1 MKKMLAVSLV
11 FSLAAAVYADVNF
24 DQGVNTSEII
34 NAPHNDYYI
43 PTPVPGRFG
52 RYTRDCARFTFGPS
66 DNDIMS
72 EKVWLRSQEYVQE
85 CHTYYVPGPN
95 GQQIPHQNCYE
106 RPGMSWNQQAQINIK
121 ARKLW
126 PWERETFEVC
136 LEGPWMD
143 IYKYEAAYKYTTRKI
158 GNYDPM
164 FELTPQYKVAMN
176 PDLAGLEIGSFSYD
190 KNAKKYTFK
199 VNDKWAKEY
208 AGEKV
213 SIKVELKKSVSNW
226 FDSSKGEK
234 EFTFDAANSY
244 EMVFGE
250 EDLVK
255 PQANSDDTYRSEKL
269 FDTKGMYLKWGFKRL
284 GKISTDKYMDKGDT
298 QVIQTK

>member
-1 MKKMLAVSLV
+1 MRKILVLSFVVYLAGALN
-11 FSLAAAVYADVNF
+11 AQVNF
-24 DQGVNTSEII
+24 DQGAKTSDII
-34 NAPHNDYYI
+34 NAPYNDAYT

-66 DNDIMS
+66 DNDLMS

-95 GQQIPHQNCYE
+95 GQNIPQQNCYE
-106 RPGMSWNQQAQINIK
+106 RPGMSWNQQAQISIK

-143 IYKYEAAYKYTTRKI
+143 IYKYEAAYKYSTRKV
-158 GNYDPM
+158 GNYDTL
-164 FELTPQYKVAMN
+164 FELTPLNKIAMA
-176 PDLAGLEIGSFSYD
+176 PDMSGLEIAEFSYN
-190 KNAKKYTFK
+190 KETKKYTFK

-213 SIKVELKKSVSNW
+213 AVKVELKKSVANW

-234 EFTFDAANSY
+234 EFTFEVAPSY
-244 EMVFGE
+244 TMTFS
-250 EDLVK
+250 EDELVK
-255 PQANSDDTYRSEKL
+255 VSAETDNTRL
-269 FDTKGMYLKWGFKRL
+269 FENKGMYLKWGFKRL
-284 GKISTDKYMDKGDT
+284 GKISTDKYMDRGDT
-298 QVIQTK
+298 QVIQVK